1 MPDTLTPAVTTSRLA
16 IRRPVLVGA
25 AAGLTWGVLMR
36 AWMRYISTSPE
47 FSWSGTLFI
56 VGASTTVGAAL
67 GLARRRRAAGG
78 AGWWRLSLASLLLL
92 GGGGAVMWPSVV
104 LGAIAFGRPGPRWMR
119 VVLGGAAAAA
129 QIPVIGA
136 IADNWRFGIGETVVA
151 TAWYAPMLI
160 VEAWAFSVAFAPAVA
175 ASRTPARVRNTLTA
189 VAVAAIAFFGVAVAG
204 VDM

>member
-47 FSWSGTLFI
+47 CSWSGTRFI
-56 VGASTTVGAAL
+56 
-67 GLARRRRAAGG
+67 GG

-189 VAVAAIAFFGVAVAG
+189 AAVAAIAFFGVAVAG